1 MSPGISVRPPPLM
14 TVAPSASMASV
25 ETCLIRLP
33 SGSDHVE
40 IVVVVDTADAITVLV
55 KIHVFIVEGIMP
67 RLKCSDSFTSMPL
80 PITQLRSVRALQKQ
94 KRSRLK
100 AGSS

>member
-1 MSPGISVRPPPLM
+1 M
-14 TVAPSASMASV
+14 
-25 ETCLIRLP
+25 
-33 SGSDHVE
+33 
-40 IVVVVDTADAITVLV
+40 TVLV
-55 KIHVFIVEGIMP
+55 EIHVFIVEGIMP